1 MLEKINTFPLIREIY
16 RNNHQKKFAFIKLM
30 NKNTDINKIFP
41 FNKDANQSPPNG
53 YNLFGSQFSF
63 TPFSNLLIYNNNN
76 NNNNTC
82 FEFNHNTINPTYN
95 NNIIHPLC
103 KHKNSD
109 YINRKFSNILGED
122 NPNGTSYNK
131 EKQQT
136 LLFSWLKTI
145 RKKQYYKIIG
155 KLGIKKRNAGMYWEF
170 YVNKR
175 KKIRRNKRTI

>member
-1 MLEKINTFPLIREIY
+1 
-16 RNNHQKKFAFIKLM
+16 M
-30 NKNTDINKIFP
+30 NKNTDINKIFA
-41 FNKDANQSPPNG
+41 FKKDVNQNPKNG
-53 YNLFGSQFSF
+53 YNLFREQIIF

-76 NNNNTC
+76 NNSNNIS

-103 KHKNSD
+103 KYKNSN
-109 YINRKFSNILGED
+109 YINRKFSNIQSED
-122 NPNGTSYNK
+122 SPNDISHNK
-131 EKQQT
+131 TKQKT

-175 KKIRRNKRTI
+175 KKIRKKKRTI

>member
-1 MLEKINTFPLIREIY
+1 MIKKINTFPLIREIY

-30 NKNTDINKIFP
+30 NKNTDINKIFA
-41 FNKDANQSPPNG
+41 FKKDANQSPKNG
-53 YNLFGSQFSF
+53 YNLFREQIIF

-76 NNNNTC
+76 NNIC
-82 FEFNHNTINPTYN
+82 FEFDHNTINPTYN

-103 KHKNSD
+103 KYKNSD
-109 YINRKFSNILGED
+109 YINRKFSNMQGED
-122 NPNGTSYNK
+122 TSNDTLHNK
-131 EKQQT
+131 TKKKT
-136 LLFSWLKTI
+136 LLFSWLKTV

-175 KKIRRNKRTI
+175 KKIRKKKRTI